1 MKLLLLLLGA
11 AQGLR
16 WPWATRRLAT
26 CEGRTFVPVT
36 PDECPEELDITTCD
50 DPDLGN
56 GDLCEADGECGTS
69 IFTNNCENY
78 GHDDAASDR
87 AGASSSARRS
97 SAPSWRL
104 SSRRR
109 CKPKRIEAK
118 FGGLFLGRR
127 KLECQ
132 LSTQKPGC
140 SEPWCRA
147 GATPQS
153 RRPHLT
159 CSCSTT

>member
-56 GDLCEADGECGTS
+56 GDLCEADGL
-69 IFTNNCENY
+69 
-78 GHDDAASDR
+78 
-87 AGASSSARRS
+87 GAVSARRGARVTPPTRAQHES
-97 SAPSWRL
+97 GRGLSPAPMS
-104 SSRRR
+104 
-109 CKPKRIEAK
+109 
-118 FGGLFLGRR
+118 
-127 KLECQ
+127 
-132 LSTQKPGC
+132 
-140 SEPWCRA
+140 
-147 GATPQS
+147 PQ
-153 RRPHLT
+153 HLT
-159 CSCSTT
+159 FVPVLAGHSAVVWPPAQPRPET